1 MLLKVTATDEWENFC
16 LKRFFLTMRNATC
29 SPDVTIVTKT
39 FWWSMV
45 IQIKSIGSIATI
57 TRLTTMLK
65 TVLMHDAPKKI
76 VAHAKTIQMQNLHQQ

>member
-1 MLLKVTATDEWENFC
+1 
-16 LKRFFLTMRNATC
+16 MRNATC

-76 VAHAKTIQMQNLHQQ
+76 AAHAKTIQMQNLHQQ

>member
-1 MLLKVTATDEWENFC
+1 
-16 LKRFFLTMRNATC
+16 MRNATC

-65 TVLMHDAPKKI
+65 TVLMHDAPKNSSTRQDYSNAEFAPA
-76 VAHAKTIQMQNLHQQ
+76 VVLLVSSVG